1 MERRVQKTRLHPT
14 QIIIVGF
21 LLLIILGA
29 MLLSL
34 PAATTSP
41 DGISFLD
48 AAFTSTSAVCVTGL
62 VVVDTGTAFTLFGQI
77 VILFLIQMGG
87 LGFMTIMSFV
97 FILVGKRITL
107 SERMIIKEAL
117 NEFNL
122 SGLVKMILKI
132 LTVTFTME
140 ILGAAVFAT
149 RFVPMFGLK
158 GVYYSV
164 FHSVSAFCNAG
175 FDVMGSVSGDYAFSS
190 MSMFL
195 SDPVI
200 NITLIALIVI
210 GGLGFVVVTD
220 IFNIGRIKEKCGLSR
235 YSKLVLTATGLLIA
249 LGLLVVFPFELGNPN
264 TLGAEGVDT
273 AGKVFG
279 GIFQAITPRTAGF
292 STIDQGALS
301 PATKMLTMVL
311 MFIGASPAGTGGGI
325 KTTTMAIVLLF
336 AASGITGRKDV
347 NVMKRR
353 IATETIKR
361 AITITVLGIAFV
373 FIASL
378 VLMGIEG
385 GRGGLFT
392 FDNIFFEVFSA
403 FGTVGLSAGLTPMLS
418 APSRL
423 VIMIVM
429 FAGRVGLMTLTL
441 ALANR
446 AQDGNA
452 NIRYPEERFMVG

>member
-1 MERRVQKTRLHPT
+1 MERRAHKIKLHPT
-14 QIIIVGF
+14 QIIIGGF
-21 LLLIILGA
+21 LLLIIIGA
-29 MLLSL
+29 LLLSL
-34 PAATTSP
+34 PIATTSP
-41 DGISFLD
+41 HGISFLD

-77 VILFLIQMGG
+77 VILFLIQIGG

-122 SGLVKMILKI
+122 AGLVKMILKI

-140 ILGAAVFAT
+140 LIGAAVFAT
-149 RFVPMFGLK
+149 RFVPMFGLR

-175 FDVMGSVSGDYAFSS
+175 FDVLGSVSGEFSS
-190 MSMFL
+190 MSMFI
-195 SDPVI
+195 SDPVV
-200 NITLIALIVI
+200 NITLIALIVM

-220 IFNIGRIKEKCGLSR
+220 IFNIGRVKTKCTLTR
-235 YSKLVLTATGLLIA
+235 YSKLVLTATAVLIGV
-249 LGLLVVFPFELGNPN
+249 GLLVVFPFELGNPA
-264 TLGAEGVDT
+264 TLGGENVDT
-273 AGKVFG
+273 AGKIFG

-292 STIDQGALS
+292 STIDQGALM

-325 KTTTMAIVLLF
+325 KTTTIAVVLMYAL
-336 AASGITGRKDV
+336 SGITGSKDV
-347 NVMKRR
+347 NLMKRR
-353 IATETIKR
+353 IAIETIRR
-361 AITITVLGIAFV
+361 AITLLVLGILLV
-373 FIASL
+373 LTASL
-378 VLMGIEG
+378 VLLGIEG
-385 GRGGLFT
+385 GRGGLFS
-392 FDNIFFEVFSA
+392 FDNIFFETFSA
-403 FGTVGLSAGLTPMLS
+403 FGTVGLSAGITPMLS
-418 APSRL
+418 GPSRL
-423 VIMIVM
+423 IIMAVM

-446 AQDGNA
+446 SKGAGA
-452 NIRYPEERFMVG
+452 NVRYPEERFMVG

>member
-1 MERRVQKTRLHPT
+1 MEKRVQKTKLHPT
-14 QIIIVGF
+14 QIIIGGF
-21 LLLIILGA
+21 MLLIVFGA
-29 MLLSL
+29 LLLSL
-34 PAATTSP
+34 PIATTSP
-41 DGISFLD
+41 DGIPFLD

-77 VILFLIQMGG
+77 VILFLIQIGG

-107 SERMIIKEAL
+107 SERMVIKEAL

-140 ILGAAVFAT
+140 LLGAAVFAT
-149 RFVPMFGLK
+149 RFVPMFGLH
-158 GVYYSV
+158 GLYYSV

-175 FDVMGSVSGDYAFSS
+175 FDVLGTVSGEFSS
-190 MSMFL
+190 MSMFI

-220 IFNIGRIKEKCGLSR
+220 IFNIGRLKEKRALTR
-235 YSKLVLTATGLLIA
+235 YSKLVLTTTAVLIGI
-249 LGLLVVFPFELGNPN
+249 GLLVVFPFELNNPD

-273 AGKVFG
+273 AGKIFG

-292 STIDQGALS
+292 STIDQGALT
-301 PATKMLTMVL
+301 PAVKMLTMVL
-311 MFIGASPAGTGGGI
+311 MFIGASPAGTGGGV
-325 KTTTMAIVLLF
+325 KTTTIAVVLMF
-336 AASGITGRKDV
+336 AFSGITGRKDV
-347 NVMKRR
+347 NLMKRR
-353 IATETIKR
+353 IAFETIRR
-361 AITITVLGIAFV
+361 AITIMVLGISFV

-378 VLMGIEG
+378 VLLGIEG
-385 GRGGLFT
+385 GCGGLFT
-392 FDNIFFEVFSA
+392 FDNIFFEAFSA

-418 APSRL
+418 GPSRL
-423 VIMIVM
+423 IIMIVM

-446 AQDGNA
+446 AQGNNA
-452 NIRYPEERFMVG
+452 KIRYPEERFMVG

>member
-1 MERRVQKTRLHPT
+1 MERRLQKTKLHPT
-14 QIIIVGF
+14 QIIIGGF
-21 LLLIILGA
+21 LIFIIIGA
-29 MLLSL
+29 VLLSL
-34 PAATTSP
+34 PIATTSN

-77 VILFLIQMGG
+77 VILFLIQVGG

-122 SGLVKMILKI
+122 SGLVKMIQKI
-132 LTVTFTME
+132 LIVTFAME

-149 RFVPMFGLK
+149 QFVPMFGLR
-158 GVYYSV
+158 GVYYSI

-175 FDVMGSVSGDYAFSS
+175 FDVLGAVSGEFSS
-190 MSMFL
+190 ISMFI
-195 SDPVI
+195 SNPVI
-200 NITLIALIVI
+200 NLTMIFLIVM

-220 IFNIGRIKEKCGLSR
+220 IFNIGRVKQKCALSR
-235 YSKLVLTATGLLIA
+235 YSKLVLTITAILIG
-249 LGLLVVFPFELGNPN
+249 LGLLVVFSFELGNPR
-264 TLGAEGVDT
+264 TLGADGIDT
-273 AGKVFG
+273 AGKIFG

-292 STIDQGALS
+292 STIDQGAMM
-301 PATKMLTMVL
+301 PATKLITMAL

-325 KTTTMAIVLLF
+325 KTTTIAIILMYAV
-336 AASGITGRKDV
+336 SGITGRKDV
-347 NVMKRR
+347 TVMKRR
-353 IATETIKR
+353 IAAETIRR
-361 AITITVLGIAFV
+361 AITITVLGIVFV
-373 FIASL
+373 FIASF
-378 VLMGIEG
+378 VLLGIEG
-385 GRGGLFT
+385 GRGGLFSYA
-392 FDNIFFEVFSA
+392 NIFFETFSA
-403 FGTVGLSAGLTPMLS
+403 FGTVGLSAGLTPLLTG
-418 APSRL
+418 PSRL
-423 VIMIVM
+423 IIMAVM

-446 AQDGNA
+446 SQKNNA